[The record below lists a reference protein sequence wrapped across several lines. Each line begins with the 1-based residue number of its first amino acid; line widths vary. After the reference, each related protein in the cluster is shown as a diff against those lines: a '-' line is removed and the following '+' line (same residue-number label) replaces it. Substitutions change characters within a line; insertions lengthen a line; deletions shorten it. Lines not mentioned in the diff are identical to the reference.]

1 MWKAPKTPKTSK
13 RNKDIKSNVIKDES
27 GVTVEN
33 DHVNSFDGYM
43 DDIIGPEDEIDSD
56 DEEKNKKNRYDQQQ
70 EEDDG
75 NKQPPYM
82 FFDFRKGLDQW
93 PSNVELIDP
102 KRADELLEKATIQLE
117 EQLKRKKKDDNDDNE
132 NIKGEGNGVTFS
144 SSNGGW
150 GSSSSSATTAAED
163 ETGESTS
170 QSLHPDIL
178 FETLKDN
185 STALIIKP
193 GYRLKLKLNDLQDG
207 GDENRVERE
216 RRALK
221 SKKRAA
227 KFAANSTSWGGG
239 INTSST
245 GGTVGTAGTIDY
257 WDFSSYDTKKWFK
270 EYINEYTITI
280 DMKLLE
286 PPSRDGISLFQT
298 ALIHNNTE
306 SRSGKNTLSRSDGE
320 CIINQTGGIGIFGT
334 YGDTTKARL
343 EPNVWRRVV
352 VSVKCIDK
360 QNEKGVEKS

>member
-1 MWKAPKTPKTSK
+1 MWKSSKSPKAPK
-13 RNKDIKSNVIKDES
+13 RNKENKSNIIKDES

-33 DHVNSFDGYM
+33 DHVDSFDGYI

-56 DEEKNKKNRYDQQQ
+56 EEEKNKKNRYDQQQ
-70 EEDDG
+70 EEEDDG
-75 NKQPPYM
+75 NKLPPYM

-117 EQLKRKKKDDNDDNE
+117 EQLKRKKKDDNDDND

-144 SSNGGW
+144 SSSSGW
-150 GSSSSSATTAAED
+150 GSSSATTVVED
-163 ETGESTS
+163 EVAESTS
-170 QSLHPDIL
+170 QSLHPDIS
-178 FETLKDN
+178 FETLKDT

-207 GDENRVERE
+207 GDENRMERE

-227 KFAANSTSWGGG
+227 KFAANSTGWGP
-239 INTSST
+239 T
-245 GGTVGTAGTIDY
+245 GGTVGTGTVGTVGTIDY

-360 QNEKGVEKS
+360 QNEKGLKEL

>member
-1 MWKAPKTPKTSK
+1 MLKSTYGKAPKAPK
-13 RNKDIKSNVIKDES
+13 RNKDIKSNIIKDES

-117 EQLKRKKKDDNDDNE
+117 EQLKRKKKDDNDDNND
-132 NIKGEGNGVTFS
+132 NIKSEGNGVTFS
-144 SSNGGW
+144 SSIGTGGW
-150 GSSSSSATTAAED
+150 GSSNTIED
-163 ETGESTS
+163 EAGESTS

-178 FETLKDN
+178 FETLKDT

-207 GDENRVERE
+207 GDENRIERE
-216 RRALK
+216 RKILK

-227 KFAANSTSWGGG
+227 KFAANSTSWGG
-239 INTSST
+239 IIHHTSST
-245 GGTVGTAGTIDY
+245 SGTGGTAGTVGTTGAIDY

-306 SRSGKNTLSRSDGE
+306 SRSGKSTLSRSDGE
-320 CIINQTGGIGIFGT
+320 CIIS
-334 YGDTTKARL
+334 
-343 EPNVWRRVV
+343 P
-352 VSVKCIDK
+352 
-360 QNEKGVEKS
+360 